1 MLVERDK
8 PKRYEGSPQRLRA
21 LMIGLLALYSILAF
35 RLWDLQII
43 HGDKYAEAS
52 NENRLHFE
60 RLEAPRGIIYGRTE
74 DVVLADTQ
82 PACDI
87 MFVPADCREADR
99 ERVARRLA
107 QLLAINAGDLLARI
121 DQYRKKPFT
130 QLPVKQNVSK
140 TELARVEEYS
150 FELPGVYTTVRPLR
164 RYHYGEVAGQVL
176 GYIGEI
182 NQEEIEAR
190 GQAFKMGD
198 LIGRMGVEQ
207 MYDPILRGRDGQ
219 LCVVIYNQSE
229 PQLRTDEL
237 GRPIV
242 QTDSVGRRLHQELEF
257 SRDPVPGK
265 SLTLTID
272 IGLQAKCE
280 ELLGTERG
288 AIVVLAADTGEVL
301 AIAST
306 PRYDPGVFVRT
317 GYGHERKALLE
328 ARPSPMRNRAF
339 QEHFAPGS
347 IFKVAMAIG
356 GLEEGVI
363 SEHSSFGCD
372 GYFYLPGVGRP
383 WKCWRYKYGGH
394 GHPDVVDALAYSCD
408 EYFYNVGIKL
418 GIDNINKWAEM
429 LGLGIVTELDV
440 PPGSEE
446 KGLVPSTEWKKAE
459 FAGAADPSERKWYPG
474 ETVNVSIGQ
483 GQVTVTPLQAAVMM
497 AAVVNGGNRVRPY
510 LNKSLGPDLT
520 PLPISD
526 QTLEIVTRGLRKC
539 VEKTERPSAG
549 TGIEA
554 RVPDIVVLGK
564 TGTAQVVRFKH
575 YDNEMDIPYEQRD
588 HAWFVAAVP
597 DENPPIALCVFIE
610 HGLHGSSAAAPLTKQ
625 VIEYFYSHLP
635 ADLRLAKAAEDGP

>member
-1 MLVERDK
+1 MLVEREK
-8 PKRYEGSPQRLRA
+8 PKRFEGAPSRLHA
-21 LMIGLLALYSILAF
+21 LMIGLIVVYSVLVL

-43 HGDKYAEAS
+43 HGHEYAQAS

-60 RLEAPRGIIYGRTE
+60 RLEAPRGIIYARSD

-87 MFVPADCREADR
+87 MFVPADCKESER

-107 QLLAINAGDLLARI
+107 HLLAIDGDALLDRI
-121 DQYRKKPFT
+121 AQYQKKPFT

-150 FELPGVYTTVRPLR
+150 FQLPGVYTTVRPLR

-182 NQEEIEAR
+182 SREELDAR

-198 LIGRMGVEQ
+198 LIGRMGIEQ

-219 LCVVIYNQSE
+219 LCVVIYNLSE

-237 GRPIV
+237 GRPVV
-242 QTDSVGRRLHQELEF
+242 QTDSLGRRLHQEFDF

-265 SLTLTID
+265 PLTLTLD
-272 IGLQAKCE
+272 VGLQAKCE
-280 ELLGTERG
+280 ELLGTDHG
-288 AIVVLAADTGEVL
+288 AIVVLEANTGEVL

-339 QEHFAPGS
+339 QEHYAPGS
-347 IFKVAMAIG
+347 IFKVAMAIA

-363 SEHSSFGCD
+363 SEHSAFGCD
-372 GYFYLPGVGRP
+372 GYFYLPGVSRP

-394 GHPDVVDALAYSCD
+394 GHPDTVDALAYSCD
-408 EYFYNVGIKL
+408 EFFYNVGLKL
-418 GIDNINKWAEM
+418 GIDNINKWSEM
-429 LGLGIVTELDV
+429 LGLGIVTGLDV

-446 KGLVPSTEWKKAE
+446 KGLIPSTEWKRQQHP
-459 FAGAADPSERKWYPG
+459 GGDPWEQKWYPG

-483 GQVTVTPLQAAVMM
+483 GQVTITPLQAAVMM

-510 LNKSLGPDLT
+510 LNKSLGPDIT
-520 PLPISD
+520 PLHISEK
-526 QTLEIVTRGLRKC
+526 TLEVVNKGLRKC

-549 TGIEA
+549 TGVEA
-554 RVPDIVVLGK
+554 RIPGMVVLGK
-564 TGTAQVVRFKH
+564 TGTAQVVKFKH
-575 YDNEMDIPYEQRD
+575 YDNEEDIPYDQRD
-588 HAWFVAAVP
+588 HAWFVAGVP
-597 DENPPIALCVFIE
+597 EEDPPIAVCVFIE
-610 HGLHGSSAAAPLTKQ
+610 HGLHGSSAAAPLAKQ
-625 VIEYFYSHLP
+625 VIEHFYANLP
-635 ADLRLAKAAEDGP
+635 KDLRLAKAPEEGP

>member
-1 MLVERDK
+1 MLLEREK
-8 PKRYEGSPQRLRA
+8 PKRFEGAPQRLRVIMA
-21 LMIGLLALYSILAF
+21 GIVVLYSLLAL

-43 HGDKYAEAS
+43 HGNEYAEAS

-60 RLEAPRGIIYGRTE
+60 RLEAPRGIIYGRSE

-87 MFVPADCREADR
+87 MFVPADCRESER

-107 QLLAINAGDLLARI
+107 QLLAIDANALI
-121 DQYRKKPFT
+121 DNISKYQKKPFT

-150 FELPGVYTTVRPLR
+150 FQLPGVYTTVRPLR

-176 GYIGEI
+176 GYVGEI
-182 NQEEIEAR
+182 SQEELNAR
-190 GQAFKMGD
+190 GPAFRMGD

-219 LCVVIYNQSE
+219 LCVVVYNQSE
-229 PQLRTDEL
+229 PQLRTDEY

-242 QTDSVGRRLHQELEF
+242 QTDSLGRRLHQEFEF

-265 SLTLTID
+265 PLTLTID

-317 GYGHERKALLE
+317 GYGRERTALLE

-339 QEHFAPGS
+339 QERYAPGS

-363 SEHSSFGCD
+363 TEHSRFGCD
-372 GYFYLPGVGRP
+372 GYFRLPGVSRA

-394 GHPDVVDALAYSCD
+394 GHPEIIDALAYSCD
-408 EYFYNVGIKL
+408 EYFYNVGLKL

-429 LGLGIVTELDV
+429 LGLGIVTGLDV

-446 KGLVPSTEWKKAE
+446 KGLIPSTEWKRE
-459 FAGAADPSERKWYPG
+459 QNAGADDPWEQKWYPG
-474 ETVNVSIGQ
+474 ETVNVAIGQ

-497 AAVVNGGNRVRPY
+497 AAVINGGNRVRPY

-520 PLPISD
+520 PLPISGK
-526 QTLEIVTRGLRKC
+526 TLEIVTQGLRKC
-539 VEKTERPSAG
+539 VEKTQRPSAG

-554 RVPDIVVLGK
+554 RIPGMVVLGK

-575 YDNEMDIPYEQRD
+575 YDDEMLIPYDERD
-588 HAWFVAAVP
+588 HAWFVAGVP
-597 DENPPIALCVFIE
+597 GEEPPIAVCVLIE

-635 ADLRLAKAAEDGP
+635 KDLRLASAGEDGP